1 MTKTSHAA
9 HHHHPRFRLERWH
22 RRSVYATGAVLL
34 LSGAAWLVLRYFL
47 RPVGEFGETV
57 HPLEPWAMKLHGAAA
72 MVTLFFAGS
81 LLHLHVRRALK
92 ARRNL
97 AMGWA
102 TVAMLLFLV
111 LTGYALYYVAGEGDR
126 PAWSLLHWA
135 AGLLAAFL
143 FVLHIVTGRKSV
155 A

>member
-9 HHHHPRFRLERWH
+9 RRHHGFRLERWH
-22 RRSVYATGAVLL
+22 RRSVYVTAAVLL
-34 LSGAAWLVLRYFL
+34 LSGVAWLVLRYFL

-72 MVTLFFAGS
+72 MALLFFAGS
-81 LLHLHVRRALK
+81 VLHLHVRRALK

-97 AMGWA
+97 VMGWA
-102 TVAMLLFLV
+102 VVAVLLFLV
-111 LTGYALYYVAGEGDR
+111 LTGYALYYVAGDADR

-143 FVLHIVTGRKSV
+143 FVVHIITGRKSV
-155 A
+155 G